1 MQAIVATRAAQI
13 VPTAPTLRLM
23 VSEKE
28 RAARL
33 AYWLRDVRLRR
44 GLTPPE
50 LADLIGSSRGTVNKW
65 EGGEQVPSLLWL
77 GPICAALSVD
87 PRLFADLPSIPPSP
101 ASEYLVEQAVTEGT
115 EQGKRR
121 ARQPRAAA
129 VPSGPAPSQMR
140 PSRAT
145 GTGSR

>member
-1 MQAIVATRAAQI
+1 MRTAVAARPAQI

-23 VSEKE
+23 LTEKE

-50 LADLIGSSRGTVNKW
+50 LAERIGSSRGTVNKW
-65 EGGEQVPSLLWL
+65 EGGDQVPSMIWL

-87 PRLFADLPSIPPSP
+87 PRLFADLPPIPPSP
-101 ASEYLVEQAVTEGT
+101 ASEYLVEQAVAEGVA
-115 EQGKRR
+115 EGKRR
-121 ARQPRAAA
+121 ARRPRVVE
-129 VPSGPAPSQMR
+129 VPSEPQPSPLRRSPAGAR
-140 PSRAT
+140 
-145 GTGSR
+145 